1 MNNLFS
7 IINGS
12 FVRAEDASI
21 RLADLSIQRGYGIFD
36 FFRFIKN
43 QPVFL
48 EEHFN
53 RFYHSAKVMHL
64 PVEQDRNTLKNLILE
79 LQDKNKLPD
88 SGVRLTL
95 TGGYSPD
102 GYELA
107 APNLLI
113 TQAPFSYNPAQFEK
127 GIRLIT
133 YEHQRQLPQV
143 KTIDY
148 LKAIYL
154 QPHIKAHQADDVLY
168 YNQGLMT
175 ECPRANFFIVN
186 NREEVIT
193 PGNHVLRGITREK
206 LLGMEG
212 FRIKEGN
219 ISLAD
224 LATAKEAFITSTTKN
239 ILPVLEIDGKP
250 VGNGRPGPVTTAL
263 FNQLFALKEVH
274 SPVL

>member
-36 FFRFIKN
+36 FFRFIHN
-43 QPVFL
+43 RPVFL
-48 EEHFN
+48 EEHLN

-64 PVEQDRNTLKNLILE
+64 PVEQDRATLTKLILE
-79 LQDKNKLPD
+79 LQEKNGLPY
-88 SGVRLTL
+88 SGIRITL

-102 GYELA
+102 GYQIA

-113 TQAPFSYNPAQFEK
+113 TQSPFIYNSAQFEK
-127 GIRLIT
+127 GIRVIT

-168 YNQGLMT
+168 HNQELVT

-186 NREEVIT
+186 DREEVIT
-193 PGNHVLRGITREK
+193 PANHVLRGITREK

-212 FRIKEGN
+212 FRVKEGN
-219 ISLAD
+219 ISITD
-224 LATAKEAFITSTTKN
+224 LATAREAFITSTTKN
-239 ILPVLEIDGKP
+239 ILPVLEIDGKQ
-250 VGNGRPGPVTTAL
+250 VGNGKPGPVSTAL
-263 FNQLFALKEVH
+263 FRKLLAIKE
-274 SPVL
+274 SYSSNA

>member
-12 FVRAEDASI
+12 FVRADEANI
-21 RLADLSIQRGYGIFD
+21 HVTDLSIQRGYGIFD
-36 FFRFIKN
+36 FFRFIHN

-64 PVEQDRNTLKNLILE
+64 PVQQDRTTLKNLIME
-79 LQDKNKLPD
+79 LQQKNQLPD
-88 SGVRLTL
+88 SGIRITL

-102 GYELA
+102 GYQIA
-107 APNLLI
+107 DPNLLI
-113 TQAPFSYNPAQFEK
+113 TQSAFTYNPAHFEK
-127 GIRLIT
+127 GIRVIT

-154 QPHIKAHQADDVLY
+154 QPHIKAHQANDVLY
-168 YNQGLMT
+168 YNQGLVT

-186 NREEVIT
+186 NNEEVIT

-212 FRIKEGN
+212 FRVKEGN

-224 LATAKEAFITSTTKN
+224 LAAAKEAFITSTTKN

-250 VGNGRPGPVTTAL
+250 VGNGKPGPITTAL
-263 FNQLFALKEVH
+263 YNQLFALKEANASV
-274 SPVL
+274 V